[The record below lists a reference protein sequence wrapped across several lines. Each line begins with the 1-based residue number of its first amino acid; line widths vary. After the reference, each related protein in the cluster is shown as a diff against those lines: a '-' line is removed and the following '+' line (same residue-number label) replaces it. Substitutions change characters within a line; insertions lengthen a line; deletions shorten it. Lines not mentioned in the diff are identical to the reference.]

1 MMRFIG
7 TVLVNAIAVLL
18 GAYFLDGVSVDNNTK
33 AFIVA
38 LVIALLNAFVKPI
51 LVFLTIPATIVT
63 LGLFLLVINAGIIIM
78 ADYLVDGFH
87 VSSFWYALGFSLILS
102 LITSLFN
109 RAESDLNIAIR
120 PNKINHNEHL
130 G

>member
-1 MMRFIG
+1 MMRLIG

-109 RAESDLNIAIR
+109 RAEKRSQHRNQAQ
-120 PNKINHNEHL
+120 
-130 G
+130 